1 MPDSDRV
8 TEHYV
13 NKVRAGMIL
22 PELKN
27 MPESYSTFENMPAKC
42 VPSTYGGSGG
52 NGGSGDSLF

>member
-27 MPESYSTFENMPAKC
+27 MPESYSTFAYTNQPAR
-42 VPSTYGGSGG
+42 VAPAGEVITQYTV
-52 NGGSGDSLF
+52 LL